1 MIKPLRN
8 YIVVRPTVR
17 QISDVLVVENKEK
30 FNRGTI
36 VAIGPKVTDARVG
49 DFVIYGNGTY
59 LDFPKIQHEGETF
72 QMIQEADIAGVTD
85 GEA

>member
-36 VAIGPKVTDARVG
+36 VSVGPKVTDAHVG

-59 LDFPKIQHEGETF
+59 LDFPKVKHEGVEY